1 MHRTTKIASSAAAVV
16 ALSSGLMLAATP
28 AMAAVTGPYTTD
40 FAQESINTT
49 VGASDN
55 DWRMT
60 GGYDATITQGADP
73 ALRISNAV
81 TSGSFGDQLFSPTL
95 DTPATETGPARTF
108 TASFVLEPV
117 QLQPGLRV
125 TVSPDNGQGGRG
137 GFLAIEHTNAGI
149 NLVSQGSYFDE
160 EGNLQWDVKTVAT
173 GLDVSKPHT
182 VNLKLAKK
190 PYTKKSPSTN
200 NDVFSVQVDG
210 KPIKNTTFEAYYD
223 ATGEDNYQTDT
234 LMFRLSGTAQSQVA
248 AQGLLIDNVTIA
260 TS

>member
-1 MHRTTKIASSAAAVV
+1 MSRTTKIASAAAVV
-16 ALSSGLMLAATP
+16 ALSSGLVLAATP
-28 AMAAVTGPYTTD
+28 AMAAVAGPYTTGFTGVTID
-40 FAQESINTT
+40 RTAEAPTDT
-49 VGASDN
+49 
-55 DWRMT
+55 WRMT
-60 GGYDATITQGADP
+60 GGYDATITEDAADP

-95 DTPATETGPARTF
+95 DVPATETGPARTF

-149 NLVSQGSYFDE
+149 NLVSQGSFVNEAGALD
-160 EGNLQWDVKTVAT
+160 WAVTPVAT
-173 GLDVSKPHT
+173 GLDPSKPHT
-182 VNLKLAKK
+182 VILKLVKK
-190 PYTKKSPSTN
+190 PNTKKSTN

-210 KPIKNTTFEAYYD
+210 KPVKNTSFEAYYQ
-223 ATGEDNYQTDT
+223 ATKEQNYQTDT
-234 LMFRLSGTAQSQVA
+234 LLFRLSATAQPASSSRPS
-248 AQGLLIDNVTIA
+248 GLLIDDVTIA